1 MSLRSIWWLSQV
13 LTISL
18 SIAHRRAVEKELAAP
33 LPAIRSAPP
42 TTAHRAAQRPGGY
55 YSETDARNANPI
67 RVTVSTGGETYEV
80 TANDEE
86 VEIGPNLRVRTRQ

>member
-1 MSLRSIWWLSQV
+1 MAEPV
-13 LTISL
+13 LTFYST
-18 SIAHRRAVEKELAAP
+18 AHRRAVEKELATP
-33 LPAIRSAPP
+33 LPAIRPAPP
-42 TTAHRAAQRPGGY
+42 TTAHRTAGMSHRPGGY
-55 YSETDARNANPI
+55 YSENDMLRNANPV